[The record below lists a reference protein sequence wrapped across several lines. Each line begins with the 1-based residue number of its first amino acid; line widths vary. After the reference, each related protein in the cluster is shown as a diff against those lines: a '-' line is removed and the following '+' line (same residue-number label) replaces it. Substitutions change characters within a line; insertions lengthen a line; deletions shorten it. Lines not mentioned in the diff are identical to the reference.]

1 LGFGF
6 MVKQVSTPVQLDRM
20 ETPTLLFGALSGLAH
35 AACLPVRFG
44 ADADT
49 CRDWLGG
56 LAPLI
61 SYGHAARDLPAIVLA
76 LTAGGL
82 RALGLHADDL
92 NTFPAA
98 FVNGMTSPERAR
110 ALGDVGP
117 HAPGTWDWV
126 DQPGHD
132 TPQHIHALLLIYA
145 GSDNALDQAIA
156 NIRKL
161 PHAAAAA
168 IGEPIWLQPR
178 DRNDQREPFG
188 FRDGL
193 SQPVLAGTPAAQRP
207 ENRDQIMAAGEF
219 VLGYA
224 DNRGFMPPVP
234 SVAHVRKSP
243 SALPRLAD
251 GRYDIGR
258 NSTFLV
264 ARQLRQDVKSFR
276 DWVTEQ
282 AAAPGTSPDY
292 VAAKLVGR
300 WPNGAS
306 LVRHPTRAGKQA
318 DNDFN
323 FAAEDPDGLACPVG
337 AHIRRANPRDSLHPE
352 AADPLA
358 IVNRHRIIRVGRPY
372 VAKRG
377 ESPQGLLFLCLNG
390 DIERQFELVQQSW
403 LLREDFGGLRG
414 EQDPVTGLKPRA
426 RTMTVPTLQGPDRLA
441 ALPTFVT
448 PIGGGYF
455 WLPSR
460 SAVQYL
466 CTPP

>member
-1 LGFGF
+1 
-6 MVKQVSTPVQLDRM
+6 VATVSTPVPLDRM

-35 AACLPVRFG
+35 AACLRVRFD
-44 ADADT
+44 ADAAAY
-49 CRDWLGG
+49 RAWLGSV
-56 LAPLI
+56 APHV
-61 SYGHAARDLPAIVLA
+61 SYGHAAQDRPAIVLA

-82 RALGLHADDL
+82 RALGLDEADLD
-92 NTFPAA
+92 TFPAA

-117 HAPGTWDWV
+117 HAPDTWDWV
-126 DQPGHD
+126 DEPDGDKPGRV
-132 TPQHIHALLLIYA
+132 HALLLVYA
-145 GSDNALDQAIA
+145 GSGDALEQAISA
-156 NIRKL
+156 IHNL
-161 PHAAAAA
+161 PHATAVA
-168 IGEPIWLQPR
+168 ISEPIWLQTR

-193 SQPVLAGTPAAQRP
+193 SQPVLAGTPAAQRA
-207 ENRDQIMAAGEF
+207 ENQKQVMAAGEF

-234 SVAHVRKSP
+234 SVAHVRQSAA
-243 SALPRLAD
+243 ALPRLAD
-251 GRYDIGR
+251 GRYDLGR

-264 ARQLRQDVKSFR
+264 ARQLRQNVKAFR
-276 DWVTEQ
+276 DWVAAQ
-282 AAAPGTSPDY
+282 AVALGTSPDY

-323 FAAEDPDGLACPVG
+323 FEAEDADGLACPLG

-372 VAKRG
+372 VAEPG
-377 ESPQGLLFLCLNG
+377 GSPEGLLFLCLNG

-414 EQDPVTGLKPRA
+414 EQDPVTGLKPGA
-426 RTMTVPTLQGPDRLA
+426 RTMTVPTLQGPQRLA

-460 SAVQYL
+460 AAVHYL
-466 CTPP
+466 CTAPA